1 MAIRK
6 VARMGHPIL
15 RQKAREL
22 TAEEIRSPE
31 TTQLITDML
40 ETMREYGGIGL
51 AAPQIHESL
60 QIALIGMD
68 AQGAEMEVPEVFFNP
83 VITILDP
90 EVQGYWEGCLSVPD
104 LRGLVFRPK
113 RIRVDYWDAHAR
125 PKSVEAEG
133 FRATVFQH
141 ELDHLAGIL
150 YVDRMEDTTRFAFI
164 EEYQRFWVPSPD
176 SAVGELKE

>member
-31 TTQLITDML
+31 IAALLADMVA
-40 ETMREYGGIGL
+40 TMRDYGGIGL

-60 QIALIGMD
+60 QIAVIGMGD
-68 AQGAEMEVPEVFFNP
+68 DENEGAGPEVFFNP
-83 VITILDP
+83 VVTVLDS
-90 EVQGYWEGCLSVPD
+90 EEQGFWEGCLSVPD
-104 LRGLVFRPK
+104 LRGLVFRP
-113 RIRVDYWDAHAR
+113 RRVRVDYLDRDAKPR
-125 PKSVEAEG
+125 SLEAEG

-150 YVDRMEDTTRFAFI
+150 YVDRIEDTTRFAFV
-164 EEYQRFWVPSPD
+164 EEYQRYWVPSAESD
-176 SAVGELKE
+176 IGELKE